1 LQGKEL
7 EQDSQCACLCGK
19 VQASSW
25 VSRRI
30 TWANSDI
37 GAGALGP
44 KDSLV
49 QKENAQSEDWR
60 REKS

>member
-1 LQGKEL
+1 
-7 EQDSQCACLCGK
+7 

-37 GAGALGP
+37 GAGALGQ
-44 KDSLV
+44 KDSG
-49 QKENAQSEDWR
+49 SEGECSVWR
-60 REKS
+60 LEERKVVEEV